1 MKARHSLLLVGLL
14 PALALA
20 AGEHGGGHGA
30 GQMQGMTH
38 VNAAGRPG
46 DPAKVTRTI
55 EVMMSDTMRFT
66 PSEIKVKSG
75 ETIRFFVKNGGKIP
89 HEMVIGSI
97 EELKE
102 HAEEMRSKP
111 ATKHA
116 DPSSITLEPGKRG
129 GILWQFDKPGSF
141 TFACLIPGHFE
152 AGMAGKVDVM

>member
-1 MKARHSLLLVGLL
+1 MKARHSLLLIGLL

-55 EVMMSDTMRFT
+55 EVTMNDTMRFI
-66 PSEIKVKSG
+66 PGEIKVKAG
-75 ETIRFFVKNGGKIP
+75 ETIRFFVKNSGKIA
-89 HEMVIGSI
+89 HEMLIGSM
-97 EELKE
+97 EELKH
-102 HAEEMRSKP
+102 HAAEMRSKP
-111 ATKHA
+111 AMKHA

-129 GILWQFDKPGSF
+129 GIVWQFDQPGSF
-141 TFACLIPGHFE
+141 SYGCMIPGHFE
-152 AGMAGKVDVM
+152 AGMVGKVDVM